1 MTRHPTSK
9 SEHSSLLRNVWRGD
23 LPLPD
28 LFWNWAV
35 AGGLLV
41 NLISSGLFLFLMIAD
56 QIVAAIVGGYLFSLP
71 YNFIVTVG
79 VWRSA
84 NKYEGS
90 RNMAELAKLVTII
103 GMLVLSFT

>member
-9 SEHSSLLRNVWRGD
+9 SGHSSLLRNIWRGD
-23 LPLPD
+23 LPLRD

-35 AGGLLV
+35 AGGLVV
-41 NLISSGLFLFLMIAD
+41 NLITSGLFLVLMLND
-56 QIVAAIVGGYLFSLP
+56 QIVAGVLGGYLLSLP

-84 NKYEGS
+84 DKYEGS